1 MSGQASKYLRVSAA
15 ARELGL
21 HPMTV
26 RRWIKEGRIQAIQV
40 GREHRIART
49 EIERLRGANDEQGSR
64 LLVLYGRVSGHGQQR
79 DLETQLQRLQTWAA
93 SERAGQPTLALTEVG
108 SGLKAKRRQ
117 LQRLLTLVCEDKV
130 REIAVTYEDR
140 LTRFGQPYLDTL
152 FAAFDVRLT
161 VLEPGIEKTP
171 ETELTED
178 LLALIVSFSGR
189 LYGMRSHK
197 QKELVQCAQAVL
209 AQS

>member
-1 MSGQASKYLRVSAA
+1 MSKGTQKYVRVSAA
-15 ARELGL
+15 ALELGL

-26 RRWIKEGRIQAIQV
+26 RRWIKDGRIHAVQV
-40 GREHRIART
+40 GRESRISRT
-49 EIERLRGANDEQGSR
+49 EIERLRGAADAQEKR
-64 LLVLYGRVSGHGQQR
+64 LLVLYGRVSGYGQQAN
-79 DLETQLQRLQTWAA
+79 LQTQLQCLQTWAA
-93 SERAGQPTLALTEVG
+93 AERAGQEILTLADIG
-108 SGLKAKRRQ
+108 SGLKATRRQ
-117 LQRLLTLVCEDKV
+117 LQRLLTLVCKERV
-130 REIAVTYEDR
+130 GEIAVTYEDR

-152 FAAFDVRLT
+152 FAAFGVTLT
-161 VLEPGIEKTP
+161 ILEPGEEKTP

-197 QKELVQCAQAVL
+197 QKELVQCAQTVL